1 MLEIEVK
8 HDINKNYLI
17 VHGQQEG
24 DYMVQMLDGNKIKGF
39 LNMEVRKIDNQSEY
53 YYDITG
59 KENLSQ
65 KTTRGK
71 WKYEELVKLVAEILE
86 VVGKA
91 REYLLSEEY
100 FLLQPEYIYREISS
114 GEVFLCYAWSESKN
128 INEQFTQLFTYFLN
142 VVDYED
148 ERAVQLVYQLYDVSR
163 EEQCTLQ
170 RLWSVFETVDS
181 PVSRI
186 DDESFHEEIKQTLA
200 AEDRKSKRF
209 KDKLWMEKKEER
221 GALAGEEK
229 KKRGRVRKLKPDRN
243 GNCFLGKFQKL
254 LEKLSG
260 ETKESDCIAKKL
272 GNTTKETGNT
282 AKEIC
287 MKAKGNP
294 ITVKQEKKQGI
305 SFYKENIAK
314 MSFPVEDRT
323 QFTRQE
329 QTVCCLSGEK
339 EKSAKQEY
347 HCHLLPEDKSQCTIS
362 MGEFPFYIGRFQKDT
377 NGLKEILSISRMHCK
392 IEQTEGKY
400 YVSDLHSTNG
410 TYVNRIKLAE
420 GNKTELKNGDE
431 LAIADIKYRFSL

>member
-1 MLEIEVK
+1 MEIEVK

-71 WKYEELVKLVAEILE
+71 WKYEELVKLVAGILE

-91 REYLLSEEY
+91 KEYLLSEEY
-100 FLLQPEYIYREISS
+100 FLLQPAYIYREIAS
-114 GEVFLCYAWSESKN
+114 GEVYLCYAWGESKN

-163 EEQCTLQ
+163 EERCTLQ

-181 PVSRI
+181 AASRI
-186 DDESFHEEIKQTLA
+186 DEEACHEEIKQTLA
-200 AEDRKSKRF
+200 EGERKSKRS
-209 KDKLWMEKKEER
+209 KEKLWIEKNKEK
-221 GALAGEEK
+221 GALTGEEK
-229 KKRGRVRKLKPDRN
+229 KKRRRVQKLKPDGN
-243 GNCFLGKFQKL
+243 ENCFLGKFQKL
-254 LEKLSG
+254 LGKFSG
-260 ETKESDCIAKKL
+260 ETKEADSIVKELGITAKR
-272 GNTTKETGNT
+272 TGNIE
-282 AKEIC
+282 KEVFR
-287 MKAKGNP
+287 KTNGKP
-294 ITVKQEKKQGI
+294 ITTKQEKKQSI
-305 SFYKENIAK
+305 SPFQEDIAK
-314 MSFPVEDRT
+314 RSFPVDERT
-323 QFTRQE
+323 KLTRQE
-329 QTVCCLSGEK
+329 QTVCCLAEEK
-339 EKSAKQEY
+339 ELLAKKVY
-347 HCHLLPEDKSQCTIS
+347 HCHLFPEDESQSTIS

-377 NGLKEILSISRMHCK
+377 NGLKGILSISRMHCK
-392 IEQTEGKY
+392 IEQAEGKY

-410 TYVNRIKLAE
+410 TYVNRIKLTE
-420 GNKTELKNGDE
+420 GNKKELKNGDE

>member
-1 MLEIEVK
+1 MLEVEVK

-24 DYMVQMLDGNKIKGF
+24 DYMVQMLDGNRIKGF

-65 KTTRGK
+65 KTARGK
-71 WKYEELVKLVAEILE
+71 WKYEELVKLVAGILE
-86 VVGKA
+86 LVGKA

-100 FLLQPEYIYREISS
+100 FLLQPEYIYREIGS

-148 ERAVQLVYQLYDVSR
+148 KQAVQLVYQLYDVSR

-181 PVSRI
+181 AVSRV
-186 DDESFHEEIKQTLA
+186 DDESFHEELKHTLA
-200 AEDRKSKRF
+200 EEDRKSKRF
-209 KDKLWMEKKEER
+209 KEKVWMEKKEE
-221 GALAGEEK
+221 GEALAGEEK
-229 KKRGRVRKLKPDRN
+229 KKRGKVRKLKPDRKEN
-243 GNCFLGKFQKL
+243 SFLGIFKKL
-254 LEKLSG
+254 MEKLSG
-260 ETKESDCIAKKL
+260 ETKESDPIVKEL
-272 GNTTKETGNT
+272 RITKRDTGNA
-282 AKEIC
+282 AKEKFI
-287 MKAKGNP
+287 KTDEKS
-294 ITVKQEKKQGI
+294 ITAKQEKKQSL
-305 SFYKENIAK
+305 SFFKQNNAK
-314 MSFPVEDRT
+314 MSFPADDRT
-323 QFTRQE
+323 QYTWQE
-329 QTVCCLSGEK
+329 QTVCCLPGEK
-339 EKSAKQEY
+339 EKLEKQVY
-347 HCHLLPEDKSQCTIS
+347 HCHLLPEDKSQSTIS

-392 IEQTEGKY
+392 IEQAEGKY

-410 TYVNRIKLAE
+410 TYVNCIKLTE
-420 GNKTELKNGDE
+420 GNKAELKNGDE
-431 LAIADIKYRFSL
+431 LAIANIKYRFSL